1 MSKIRVAV
9 IFGGKSNEHD
19 VSVVSATHV
28 IKSIPKDKYDVICIG
43 ITKKGH
49 WMKYIGD
56 VDDIASNRW
65 EQHPDNVHAFSVLTL
80 FTKAL
85 SLLVKTANIRM

>member
-49 WMKYIGD
+49 WM
-56 VDDIASNRW
+56 N
-65 EQHPDNVHAFSVLTL
+65 
-80 FTKAL
+80 
-85 SLLVKTANIRM
+85 

>member
-1 MSKIRVAV
+1 MILIQKGRVFMSKIRVAV

-56 VDDIASNRW
+56 VDDIASNKW
-65 EQHPDNVHAFSVLTL
+65 EHGHYLRLAI
-80 FTKAL
+80 
-85 SLLVKTANIRM
+85 SLLLLQ

>member
-28 IKSIPKDKYDVICIG
+28 IKSIPKDKYRNN
-43 ITKKGH
+43 KK
-49 WMKYIGD
+49 
-56 VDDIASNRW
+56 R
-65 EQHPDNVHAFSVLTL
+65 
-80 FTKAL
+80 
-85 SLLVKTANIRM
+85 SLDEIYRRC

>member
-49 WMKYIGD
+49 WMKYIGELT
-56 VDDIASNRW
+56 ILRQTNGNSTLTMFR
-65 EQHPDNVHAFSVLTL
+65 AFSVLTHC
-80 FTKAL
+80 TKAL
-85 SLLVKTANIRM
+85 

>member
-1 MSKIRVAV
+1 MILIQKGRVFMSKIRVAV

-28 IKSIPKDKYDVICIG
+28 IKSIPNDKYDVICIG

-49 WMKYIGD
+49 WMKSIFPLP
-56 VDDIASNRW
+56 SS
-65 EQHPDNVHAFSVLTL
+65 FSVSRSSNEEIPP
-80 FTKAL
+80 A
-85 SLLVKTANIRM
+85 

>member
-56 VDDIASNRW
+56 VDDIASNKW
-65 EQHPDNVHAFSVLTL
+65 EQHPDNVAFSALTL
-80 FTKAL
+80 FTRAL
-85 SLLVKTANIRM
+85 SLLAKTANIRM